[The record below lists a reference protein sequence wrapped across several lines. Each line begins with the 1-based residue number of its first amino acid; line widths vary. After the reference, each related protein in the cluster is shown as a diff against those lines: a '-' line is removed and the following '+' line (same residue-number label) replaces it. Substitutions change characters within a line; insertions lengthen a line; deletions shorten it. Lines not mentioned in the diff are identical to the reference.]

1 VDAILGDLSKITRVS
16 QLLGGGEGSLGGWA
30 LVFPLRDDEP
40 NPLKSLL
47 TQEQASLEPKAALE
61 QDTAGPKCLSGCAE
75 AASSTAHFSGTLPE
89 RVCIYKLL
97 RVK

>member
-16 QLLGGGEGSLGGWA
+16 QLLGGGGEGSLGGWA

-47 TQEQASLEPKAALE
+47 TQEQASLEPKAGGHSRSQMPLWL
-61 QDTAGPKCLSGCAE
+61 C
-75 AASSTAHFSGTLPE
+75 
-89 RVCIYKLL
+89 
-97 RVK
+97 